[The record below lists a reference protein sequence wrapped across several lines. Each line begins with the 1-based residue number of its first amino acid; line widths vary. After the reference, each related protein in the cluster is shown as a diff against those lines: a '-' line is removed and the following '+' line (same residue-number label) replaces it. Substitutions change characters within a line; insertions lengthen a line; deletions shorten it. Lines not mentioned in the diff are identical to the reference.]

1 MPKVAL
7 AACPGYEAEVLRP
20 ALKKAVSL
28 AADLGSLIRPGDRVL
43 LKPNL
48 LLGTDPSRRVTTDP
62 ALVREVGRLVKD
74 LGAEIW
80 IGDSPALEGT
90 RRAAKR
96 SGLAETARGLGAEIK
111 DFNEPVRVS
120 APAGSVFKSLE
131 LARPVLEADVV
142 INLPKLKTHCQMLLT
157 LGVKNLFGSVVA
169 QRKAEWH
176 HMVGADRD
184 TFASLLLDIERTVAP
199 ALTILDGVWGM
210 HVMGPQNGEPFHYG
224 FLAAGTNTLALD
236 LAVCDLLGVDRSR
249 FPLARAAKKRR
260 LLPRGIELA
269 GDPADI
275 FRPKGMVLPSL
286 DSLDII
292 PGFLD
297 GFTRRFLVSRPV
309 ADPDLCISCGECA
322 RICPE
327 RAVGFAK
334 GPAVFDHDRC
344 IRCYC
349 CHEVCPED
357 AISFRKGL
365 LVRLLQRIGR

>member
-1 MPKVAL
+1 MPTVAL
-7 AACPGYEAEVLRP
+7 AACPGYEARILRH
-20 ALKKAVSL
+20 ALEKALSRAV
-28 AADLGSLIRPGDRVL
+28 DLTDLVRPGDTVL

-48 LLGTDPSRRVTTDP
+48 LSGAEPDRRVTTDP
-62 ALVREVGRLVKD
+62 AMVLEVGRMLKD
-74 LGAEIW
+74 LGAHLW
-80 IGDSPALEGT
+80 LGDSPALEGT
-90 RRAAKR
+90 KRAARRA
-96 SGLAETARGLGAEIK
+96 GLTRVAEELGAEIK

-120 APAGSVFKSLE
+120 APAGSLFKSLE
-131 LARPVLEADVV
+131 LARPVLEADLV

-184 TFASLLLDIERTVAP
+184 TFASLLLDIERTVSP

-210 HVMGPQNGEPFHYG
+210 HVLGPQNGEPFHYG
-224 FLAAGTNTLALD
+224 FLAASNHALALD
-236 LAVCDLLGVDRSR
+236 LTVCDLLGVPRSR
-249 FPLARAAKKRR
+249 FPLARAAQKRG
-260 LLPRGIELA
+260 LIPPDMTLA
-269 GDPADI
+269 GDP
-275 FRPKGMVLPSL
+275 PENLKPQGMELPSL

-297 GFTRRFLVSRPV
+297 GFTRRFLVSRPM
-309 ADPDLCISCGECA
+309 ADPKLCISCGECA

-327 RAVGFAK
+327 RAVSFVK
-334 GPAVFDHDRC
+334 GPALFDHGRC

>member
-7 AACPGYEAEVLRP
+7 TACAGYDSPILRP
-20 ALKKAVSL
+20 ALERILSL
-28 AADLGSLIRPGDRVL
+28 AGGLESLIRPGDAVL

-48 LLGTDPSRRVTTDP
+48 LSGSDPARRVTTDP
-62 ALVREVGRLVKD
+62 ALVREVGRIAKD
-74 LGAEIW
+74 LGAKLW
-80 IGDSPALEGT
+80 LGDSPALEGT
-90 RRAAKR
+90 KRAAKR
-96 SGLAETARGLGAEIK
+96 AGLAAVADELGAEVK

-142 INLPKLKTHCQMLLT
+142 VNLPKLKTHCQMLLT

-199 ALTILDGVWGM
+199 SLTILDGVWGM
-210 HVMGPQNGEPFHYG
+210 HVLGPKNGEAFHYG
-224 FLAAGTNTLALD
+224 LLAASRNALALD
-236 LAVCDLLGVDRSR
+236 LAVCDLLGVARSR
-249 FPLARAAKKRR
+249 FPLARAARKRG
-260 LLPRGIELA
+260 LTPPGITVA
-269 GDPADI
+269 GDPAES
-275 FRPKGMVLPSL
+275 FSLKGLELPSL

-292 PGFLD
+292 PGILD

-309 ADPDLCISCGECA
+309 ADPELCVSCGECA

-327 RAVGFAK
+327 QAVSFAK
-334 GPAVFDHDRC
+334 SSAVFDHDRC

-365 LVRLLQRIGR
+365 LVRMLQRIGR